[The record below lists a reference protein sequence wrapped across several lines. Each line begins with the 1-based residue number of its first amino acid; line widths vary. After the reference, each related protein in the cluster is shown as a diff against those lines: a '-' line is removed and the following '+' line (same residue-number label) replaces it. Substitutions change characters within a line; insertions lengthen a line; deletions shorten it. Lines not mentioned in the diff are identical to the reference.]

1 MLAVFLVSY
10 STFGMRLRAVRDD
23 ETAAT
28 GLGLSVF
35 RYRFTTFIL
44 FGGLS
49 GVVGGLIAFQ
59 QSSFEPSGM
68 LGLNWSINALLM
80 TVVGGIGT
88 IVGPIIGTVVVY
100 YILTRLLSSY
110 DALSVIIEGAL
121 LVIIIRFAPVGLW
134 PTALRLLRRRRRS
147 TSQTIDEEASAPA
160 NNDRTNADSTSKAE
174 NHY

>member
-80 TVVGGIGT
+80 TVVG
-88 IVGPIIGTVVVY
+88 PIIGTVVVY

-121 LVIIIRFAPVGLW
+121 LVIIIRFAPAGLW